1 MSILTRPQI
10 EAIYNNVNTSKK
22 SGLGRAGFQG
32 SWERDSEGQWWLPC
46 WPECNL
52 LRQEDLRKKVVD
64 KQKVIRLPGKA
75 PSSVCAQFSSPLA
88 AAELTSSHRS
98 PSFDLLLHLLP
109 YCCCCCWS
117 VRRGGRSSSCSSDPP
132 TTLPSHPTSR
142 APHVWYVNSISWE
155 SQLPHLQGTHPSHF
169 LSLYNK

>member
-1 MSILTRPQI
+1 M
-10 EAIYNNVNTSKK
+10 
-22 SGLGRAGFQG
+22 
-32 SWERDSEGQWWLPC
+32 
-46 WPECNL
+46 
-52 LRQEDLRKKVVD
+52 
-64 KQKVIRLPGKA
+64 PGKA
-75 PSSVCAQFSSPLA
+75 PSSVCAQFSSLLA

-98 PSFDLLLHLLP
+98 PSFDLLLHLPLP

-117 VRRGGRSSSCSSDPP
+117 VRREGRSSSCSSGPP

-169 LSLYNK
+169 LSLDNKRLHPTTHPKSRHTDISSKSSVQENLPSGAGLPRWRNSVQAEER